1 MIIYCCQTIHLD
13 ILRSGLVHRNF
24 QADPP
29 SFFVRQMYSS
39 SYGDGTLAYQNTGR
53 TLGYLIVSNV
63 FFTLQNMLKDW
74 LCKCDVYQ
82 QLECKYSNIQFKYF
96 IKLLKKNFFTIQLLT
111 THSDIC
117 FPGHIT

>member
-39 SYGDGTLAYQNTGR
+39 SYGDGTFAYQNTGR

-63 FFTLQNMLKDW
+63 FFTLQNMLKDQ

-82 QLECKYSNIQFKYF
+82 QLECKKFKYF
-96 IKLLKKNFFTIQLLT
+96 IKLLEKIFFTIQLLT

-117 FPGHIT
+117 FPRHIT